1 MAKNDL
7 LFKILFA
14 VQVALLPVVYAF
26 DLIETFPTWAVTL
39 AIVGVLLCKIW
50 AEVFKDKHNLI
61 HKILSSVA
69 TVATFAALLFFMA
82 NKGIIA
88 MWLAIL
94 TLVLIVLFVALSI
107 ILRSKIMPELIE
119 AIDYCF
125 ILFEILTLLAFSFAF
140 YHVTMTNIGIFA
152 IVLSTAVS
160 VAYKLYFCI
169 KYLIR
174 K

>member
-14 VQVALLPVVYAF
+14 VQVALLPVVIAF
-26 DLIETFPTWAVTL
+26 DLIETFPSWAVTL

-50 AEVFKDKHNLI
+50 AEVFKDKHNLM
-61 HKILSSVA
+61 HKILSGVA
-69 TVATFAALLFFMA
+69 TIATFAVMLFFLEF
-82 NKGIIA
+82 KGIIA

-94 TLVLIVLFVALSI
+94 TTVLVVLFIALSI
-107 ILRSKIMPELIE
+107 LLRSKVMPEVIE

-140 YHVTMTNIGIFA
+140 YYVTMTNIGLFA
-152 IVLSTAVS
+152 IVLTTAVS
-160 VAYKLYFCI
+160 VAYKAYFCI